1 MKIILS
7 AFSSRSLAETASF
20 FNTNCLYSFD
30 YFADE
35 DLKEYVNYF
44 YSLKKDKNAEY
55 KTEFLYSQLKRFLLI
70 NQNDIFYFVYGSDWD
85 NQFQLL
91 EKLSQN
97 INLIIKGNSPN
108 TLKRLAGEKG
118 LLSLFNLIKK
128 TDLKRPA
135 IIFKNDPFAEKDF
148 SKTLYLKK
156 PLAGGGGKNIE
167 IVTKPA
173 KYSADNRLQIVDGF
187 YLQEY
192 IKGESYSVQF
202 AADGKKAKILSFCRQ
217 LNAFNSKS
225 SFKYGGNILVKPDNS
240 TINKITKAANLLVE
254 NYSLK
259 GINGFDYIQNDDGLY
274 FLELNPRY
282 TAAVELLIPIFGR
295 ELFAVYFK
303 DQLKKD
309 YLNDYLNTEL
319 KASGKVIY
327 YAEEKIKIKY
337 ELRREFKKIYN
348 RALNNKFKNVE
359 VKIKDIPTAGE
370 VFNKK
375 DPVFTLIIK
384 SKNEDQF
391 WQVCSYLF
399 SEIEKSFLS
408 LA

>member
-1 MKIILS
+1 MNIILS
-7 AFSSRSLAETASF
+7 AFSSRALAETASF
-20 FNTNCLYSFD
+20 FNTNYLYSFD

-44 YSLKKDKNAEY
+44 YSIKKDKNAEY

-91 EKLSQN
+91 EKLSQYK
-97 INLIIKGNSPN
+97 NLIIKGNSVK
-108 TLKRLAGEKG
+108 TLKRLAGKRG

-135 IIFKNDPFAEKDF
+135 IIFKNDSFTEEDF
-148 SKTLYLKK
+148 SNKIFLKK
-156 PLAGGGGKNIE
+156 PSAGGGGKNIE
-167 IVTKPA
+167 IVNNPA
-173 KYSADNRLQIVDGF
+173 EYSADNRLQIADDF

-192 IKGESYSVQF
+192 IKGKSFSVQF

-217 LNAFNSKS
+217 LSAVNSKS
-225 SFKYGGNILVKPDNS
+225 AFKYGGNILVKPDKA
-240 TINKITKAANLLVE
+240 TIKKIAEAADLLVK

-259 GINGFDYIQNDDGLY
+259 GINGFDYIQNENGLY

-303 DQLKKD
+303 DQLKKE
-309 YLNDYLNTEL
+309 YLNHYLNTEFKL
-319 KASGKVIY
+319 SGKVIY
-327 YAEEKIKIKY
+327 YAEEKIKIKHDLGRKF
-337 ELRREFKKIYN
+337 EQVYN

-359 VKIKDIPTAGE
+359 VEIRDIPTAGE
-370 VFNKK
+370 VFNQK
-375 DPVFTLIIK
+375 DPVFTLII
-384 SKNEDQF
+384 SSETEEEL
-391 WQVCSYLF
+391 WQACSYLF
-399 SEIEKSFLS
+399 SELEKSFLS